1 MRDVLV
7 LVAIGLG
14 TYGFRVAWLMTTEA
28 QQPATLQRML
38 PYVGPAVL
46 AAITM
51 PMLLAPHGALSLA
64 ESLPAVAAAAVTWLL
79 WRRTAGLLV
88 PLVSGLATW
97 SLLAALV
104 SV

>member
-46 AAITM
+46 AAIT
-51 PMLLAPHGALSLA
+51 
-64 ESLPAVAAAAVTWLL
+64 WLL